1 MSEKPDSQSLFQRL
15 DSLNEFERRPISED
29 RLQSGRYFAG
39 LFAGEH
45 VAATEFVIG
54 ALFVNFGASAF
65 DVFVGLAIGNLI
77 AVAFWT
83 FICAPIAV
91 QTRLTLYWYLRDIG
105 GPAFMVIF
113 NILNAVMYCILAGS
127 MITVAASAVRIPF
140 GIPVQSGWLPTDFR
154 FVLVVFGV
162 GTVVVVL
169 AIWGFRKLALFASLC
184 SPWMLLMFVAGAV
197 VSLPVLGEVGSWS
210 DFWRIANERI
220 WTGKTGD
227 GSAALSVYHI
237 IAFAALCNL
246 GMNLGLSDM
255 ALFRYAKRSWYGV
268 YSAFGML
275 LGHYLA
281 WICAG
286 TMGAAAAFALGKGLG
301 ELDSGA
307 VAYQTLGLAG
317 AIAVVIAG
325 WTTSN
330 PTLYRVGLA
339 LQVITPGWPRW
350 LVTLLAGAV
359 TTTIA
364 CSPFVFVKLLD
375 FVGLYGLLLMPVGV
389 IVVMEHWVFPRI
401 GFTQFWST
409 RRGMLLNT
417 PAFIACVASLGIGI
431 TAWRM
436 GWIHL
441 FFLPGP
447 VWFMTAFFYLVLA
460 GLSGARDQLPKADTA
475 AQSSQTNAPPPL
487 EPTKRETP
495 EATPRLL
502 HHAAGMIAIG
512 CLAACLF
519 LPFGVFLQ
527 DAKDYPAYVAWYKQ
541 VLPWITLVY
550 FVTGLIWIQKRK
562 PG

>member
-1 MSEKPDSQSLFQRL
+1 MPEPSDSRSLFERL
-15 DSLNEFERRPISED
+15 DSLNEFERRPITED

-54 ALFVNFGASAF
+54 ALFVSFGATAF

-83 FICAPIAV
+83 FICAPIGV

-105 GPAFMVIF
+105 GPAFMVVF
-113 NILNAVMYCILAGS
+113 NILNAVMYCILAGA

-169 AIWGFRKLALFASLC
+169 AIWGFKRLAQFASLC

-197 VSLPVLGEVGSWS
+197 ISLPVLGDVGSWS
-210 DFWRIANERI
+210 GFWQIANERI
-220 WTGKTGD
+220 WTGKTAD
-227 GSAALSVYHI
+227 GSAPLSLYHI

-268 YSAFGML
+268 YSAFGMF

-286 TMGAAAAFALGKGLG
+286 MMGAAAAVALGKGLG

-307 VAYQTLGLAG
+307 VAYETLGLCG

-364 CSPFVFVKLLD
+364 CSPFVFVKMLD

-401 GFTQFWST
+401 GYTQFWAT
-409 RRGMLLNT
+409 RRGMVLNV
-417 PAFIACVASLGIGI
+417 PAFIACVASLAIGI
-431 TAWRM
+431 TSWQM

-460 GLSGARDQLPKADTA
+460 GLAGARAELADSPKVGPA
-475 AQSSQTNAPPPL
+475 AGIAATPPP
-487 EPTKRETP
+487 EPKKP
-495 EATPRLL
+495 ESNDAPTGLL
-502 HHAAGMIAIG
+502 HHAAGLIAIG
-512 CLAACLF
+512 CLAACLV
-519 LPFGVFLQ
+519 LPFGALSR
-527 DAKDYPAYVAWYKQ
+527 DAADYPAYVAWCKRI
-541 VLPWITLVY
+541 LPWITLAY
-550 FVTGLIWIQKRK
+550 FAAGLIWIQKRK
-562 PG
+562 SD